1 MSRPSVSDG
10 QVYLQMNWSQYLPI
24 DEARVASATL
34 SLRDKRSNPRVL
46 IGGDCVAALEM
57 TVEADRPQFT
67 DGG

>member
-1 MSRPSVSDG
+1 
-10 QVYLQMNWSQYLPI
+10 MNWSQYLPI